1 MRIDP
6 TNQRQYDIWDG
17 TDGAYWA
24 ANAERFERS
33 LAQYDDALFA
43 AAAVK
48 PADRVLDVGCGT
60 GSTTRIAASAAS
72 SGTATGVDLSAAMLD
87 VARRRAA
94 GEGLTN
100 VTFTQADAQV
110 QPFGA
115 AAFDLALSRTTAMF
129 FGDPAAAFAN
139 LARALGRSGRL
150 VLLVWQGLHQQEW
163 MLEIRTAL
171 AAGRDLP
178 VPPELVLASQVT
190 HGATRGWLGRTF
202 RDLDTAD
209 MDAEIGRLRQAIS
222 RWSRATAF
230 EIELLRSELR
240 QQIAAIPQ
248 RHAA

>member
-1 MRIDP
+1 
-6 TNQRQYDIWDG
+6 
-17 TDGAYWA
+17 
-24 ANAERFERS
+24 
-33 LAQYDDALFA
+33 
-43 AAAVK
+43 
-48 PADRVLDVGCGT
+48 
-60 GSTTRIAASAAS
+60 
-72 SGTATGVDLSAAMLD
+72 MLD

-150 VLLVWQGLHQQEW
+150 VLLVWQDLDQQEW

-178 VPPELVLASQVT
+178 VPPAGAPGPFALADPDRIRSLLSGAGYATATVDGLHRPMDFGPEPGAFEWIAGQTRWMLDGLSPRRRDEAMDRLRASVAAHSGQDGVRFGSAAWLVT
-190 HGATRGWLGRTF
+190 ATRN
-202 RDLDTAD
+202 
-209 MDAEIGRLRQAIS
+209 
-222 RWSRATAF
+222 
-230 EIELLRSELR
+230 
-240 QQIAAIPQ
+240 
-248 RHAA
+248 